1 MLVERTRDETDVCFF
16 KQSHNYQI
24 LIKFGKIT
32 TFLTVY

>member
-1 MLVERTRDETDVCFF
+1 MKQTYVFF
-16 KQSHNYQI
+16 KQSHNNQI